1 MGRRRRRHADPAHLP
16 RRAPQQRE
24 EQARREAA
32 LRDLLRAHEALAR
45 TTSILGAATIYFGA
59 WVADVALGLF
69 PPPQGFDPGH
79 PQLVLGIAVLVAS
92 LFVTRYLARAVPT
105 ARLVRYG
112 VAASLALGVVLLAFV
127 ATALLR
133 TDARAVEL
141 LVLAIGIGF
150 SWLLATLWL
159 VLLGRRVRRLQ
170 PLAR

>member
-1 MGRRRRRHADPAHLP
+1 MGGRRRRHADPARLP
-16 RRAPQQRE
+16 RRAPEQRE

-69 PPPQGFDPGH
+69 PPPQGFELGH
-79 PQLVLGIAVLVAS
+79 PQVALGIAVLLGS
-92 LFVTRYLARAVPT
+92 LWLTRYLARAVPT

-112 VAASLALGVVLLAFV
+112 MAASLALGAVLVAFV
-127 ATALLR
+127 AVALVR
-133 TDARAVEL
+133 TDVRAGEL
-141 LVLAIGIGF
+141 LVLAVGIGF
-150 SWLLATLWL
+150 SWLLATVWL
-159 VLLGRRVRRLQ
+159 VLLGRRLRRLQ